1 MLHDTYTGVLICD
14 STLWRKNPSPPPPSS
29 STRGGFGFFRCLEW
43 GKGKAEALAIVLWA
57 RSPASLARERKEK
70 GRTDVLSD
78 ETRIGKRVR
87 VRADHHTA
95 NWSGQKGTIAKSW
108 GDPTYSALD
117 VLLDDGRLELFWHY
131 ELEEIAERA

>member
-1 MLHDTYTGVLICD
+1 
-14 STLWRKNPSPPPPSS
+14 
-29 STRGGFGFFRCLEW
+29 
-43 GKGKAEALAIVLWA
+43 LAIVLWV

-70 GRTDVLSD
+70 GETDVLS
-78 ETRIGKRVR
+78 EEMRIGKRVR

-117 VLLDDGRLELFWHY
+117 VLLDDWRSELFWHY